1 MSYRILMLNTLMEAG
16 GAQKAMLQLA
26 RGLRDRGHYV
36 VVATMYDKGDF
47 IPKFE
52 QRYGLMA

>member
-26 RGLRDRGHYV
+26 RGFEIEV
-36 VVATMYDKGDF
+36 TMSSWRPCTTRETSFRSSSKG
-47 IPKFE
+47 
-52 QRYGLMA
+52 MA